1 MPERD
6 DREDPGGGVVVAI
19 QRASVAEVRRD
30 LAELR
35 DDTGRIE
42 RRVDDHAEKIA
53 DLREGHARVAG
64 EVTHLVRAYERAA
77 TVATSQV
84 LTDLEVKKAD
94 ALAEIKDRGLDR
106 RHRRVVRREL
116 IFKAVTIAMGLWAL
130 LYSML
135 QSRC

>member
-1 MPERD
+1 M
-6 DREDPGGGVVVAI
+6 VAI